1 MSTREER
8 HAAHIAE
15 LRAKYPQFEDSYWEQ
30 LVERQRMQWQIDD
43 LGGGIARL
51 AGKYTFHADQAPS
64 NTRLAELVEE
74 LLELNQSVFDDRA
87 AEGVAR

>member
-30 LVERQRMQWQIDD
+30 LVERQRMQWKVDD
-43 LGGGIARL
+43 LGHGIAELIGRF
-51 AGKYTFHADQAPS
+51 GFHAEQDPS
-64 NTRLAELVEE
+64 NVRLAELVEALRE
-74 LLELNQSVFDDRA
+74 LDRSVFDTA